1 MIGGLVAHF
10 DLTEGDRR
18 IGGGIVK
25 HLLEQRLGHEMGAGA
40 GGQISA
46 AGAGAS

>member
-1 MIGGLVAHF
+1 MVARL
-10 DLTEGDRR
+10 LTGFNLLELYAC